1 MVPIVALWQPI
12 VVAALLVFF
21 LSSLLHMVFTY
32 HRSDYRQLPNESEL
46 LEGLRRAGLTPGL
59 YFFPYSKDSQEM
71 ASPELQEK
79 FRKGPVGSLTVMP
92 SGAPAM
98 PKLLALWFGFSL
110 LVGFFVAYIAGRT
123 VAPGAHYLTVF
134 RVVGATAFMA
144 YGVAHV
150 ADSIWK
156 GQTWSATG
164 KAVVDGLLY
173 SLVTAGAFGWLWP
186 R

>member
-46 LEGLRRAGLTPGL
+46 LEGMRRAGLTPGL
-59 YFFPYSKDSQEM
+59 YFFPYSKDGHEM

-79 FRKGPVGSLTVMP
+79 FRKGPVGSLTVVP

-98 PKLLALWFGFSL
+98 PKLLVLWFGFSL

-134 RVVGATAFMA
+134 RVAGATAFMA